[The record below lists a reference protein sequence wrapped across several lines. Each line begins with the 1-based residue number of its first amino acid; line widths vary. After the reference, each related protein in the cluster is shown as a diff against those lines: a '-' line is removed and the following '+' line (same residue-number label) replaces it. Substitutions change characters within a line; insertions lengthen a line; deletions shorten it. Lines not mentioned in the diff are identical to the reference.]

1 MSALGQAV
9 GEVVDVATVL
19 LAGTEVSCCAA
30 AARTRDE
37 DKTTR
42 ESRMVEGMMGQSRG
56 EKEETGR

>member
-1 MSALGQAV
+1 
-9 GEVVDVATVL
+9 VDSATVL
-19 LAGTEVSCCAA
+19 LAGAEVSCCAA